1 MPILQRPG
9 VPSPGASNANLVQ
22 KIAALE
28 AKLALLEKALKV
40 GQAGDVVIKATTMT
54 IESSNAVAVK
64 APTIN
69 LQATGVMDLKGGAK
83 LDLKGGIIT
92 LN

>member
-40 GQAGDVVIKATTMT
+40 GPAGDLVIKATAVTV
-54 IESSNAVAVK
+54 ESSSGLTMK

-69 LQATGVMDLKGGAK
+69 LQAASLMDLRGGLIK
-83 LDLKGGIIT
+83 L
-92 LN
+92 N